1 LVIQQTQPV
10 HEQIRNLLHELRDP
24 QHLSVTFHAAV
35 FGDDPSESPESTGV
49 PLQPSVQAGI
59 TAQADSPRKGGK
71 RGAVRNLPP
80 VTVAFGKE
88 ATLSTEQRTNVWPS
102 AIRLRVGQ
110 LSGSPQ
116 VWFDFLGDKSSSLSQ
131 QTVRKRLLPDLRP
144 VMIVMKVA
152 PDPTGLES
160 LPSLLGQPPQYR
172 FLRVVPV
179 LNVGDAFKQVSKT
192 K

>member
-1 LVIQQTQPV
+1 M
-10 HEQIRNLLHELRDP
+10 
-24 QHLSVTFHAAV
+24 
-35 FGDDPSESPESTGV
+35 
-49 PLQPSVQAGI
+49 QAGS
-59 TAQADSPRKGGK
+59 TRLRKSGKHGGS
-71 RGAVRNLPP
+71 PP

-88 ATLSTEQRTNVWPS
+88 ATLSTEQRAHVWPS

-116 VWFDFLGDKSSSLSQ
+116 VWFDFLGDKSSGLSQ
-131 QTVRKRLLPDLRP
+131 QTMQERLLPDLRP
-144 VMIVMKVA
+144 VTIVMKVA

-160 LPSLLGQPPQYR
+160 LPGLLGQPPQYR
-172 FLRVVPV
+172 FLHVVPV